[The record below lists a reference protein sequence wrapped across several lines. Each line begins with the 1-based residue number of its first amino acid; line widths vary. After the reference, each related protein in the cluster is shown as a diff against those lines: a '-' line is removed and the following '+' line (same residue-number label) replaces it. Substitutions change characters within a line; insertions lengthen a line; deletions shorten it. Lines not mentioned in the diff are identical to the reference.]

1 MHIRYMTAGL
11 ALLIAAPV
19 WADEKPK
26 DPPKSEP
33 SFEVPYKLTDTQHVM
48 VRVKLNGKG
57 PFNFI
62 LDTGA
67 PALIMSEVIG
77 KKIGAEIDK
86 TGWGKYKLEVEGG
99 VTVPDAKALSIDMF
113 QLKGMNAMG
122 VAGVELHGVIGYN
135 ILAKFRITY
144 DFTQDKLVW
153 VPVKFEPP
161 EIVRINKDDGQG
173 SLEMI
178 GNMMKFLAPLLGL
191 KPNFEV
197 RPRGFAGAELEQKKD
212 GAYVKSVIKDGPA
225 DKAGLKPGDR
235 ISKIGDSDS
244 VADFLKLTAK
254 LGEGDKVVLTIMRAG
269 KESKVTVELGKGL

>member
-1 MHIRYMTAGL
+1 MHVRYLSFGL
-11 ALLIAAPV
+11 AMLTAAPS

-26 DPPKSEP
+26 DSPKSET
-33 SFEVPYKLTDTQHVM
+33 SFDVPYKLTDTQHVM

-67 PALIMSEVIG
+67 PALIMSETIG
-77 KKIGAEIDK
+77 KKIGVEPDK

-99 VTVPDAKALSIDMF
+99 VTLADAKGLSVDMF

-153 VPVKFEPP
+153 APVKFDPP
-161 EIVRINKDDGQG
+161 EIIRINKSDGQG
-173 SLEMI
+173 GLEMI
-178 GNMMKFLAPLLGL
+178 GNLMKFLAPLLGL

-197 RPRGFAGAELEQKKD
+197 LPRGFVGVELEQKKD
-212 GAYVKSVIKDGPA
+212 GLYVKSVMKNGPA
-225 DKAGLKPGDR
+225 DKAGIKAGDR
-235 ISKIGDSDS
+235 IGKQGDTL
-244 VADFLKLTAK
+244 ADFLKQTAK
-254 LGEGDKVVLTIMRAG
+254 LGEGEKVLLTIVRDD